1 MAYNDSRNPL
11 RALQRKLGDEIK
23 VRLKDGTEYIGKLKE
38 YDVYLNLIME
48 SCKEIV
54 NQVEGPVLNE
64 VFIRGN
70 NILFVVP

>member
-11 RALQRKLGDEIK
+11 RALQRKLGEEIK

-38 YDVYLNLIME
+38 YEVYLNLIME
-48 SCKEIV
+48 NCKEIA
-54 NQVEGPVLNE
+54 NHVESPVLNE
-64 VFIRGN
+64 LFIRGN